1 MTIKNKTFAM
11 KKVFEIAV
19 LACALVGVQCEE
31 TLPPRIEQQSALQ
44 ISSVISLQ
52 GTYEIG
58 QFMEFVIGI
67 ENIYRETFQEKV
79 SITGKMEVWLE
90 KNPSIRGFVNIS
102 NSDVSPTPNFSGTT
116 LTLEPGGRFF
126 LKLYWYLYLE
136 DGRYLIDLLDYS
148 EGVEREG
155 LINSKPE
162 TFVMEA
168 QFKIFNQLGYL
179 KTEKHTLLFTGYK
192 KVPNDDASAGRR

>member
-1 MTIKNKTFAM
+1 MTIKSKTFAM
-11 KKVFEIAV
+11 KKVFEMAILIGAFMG
-19 LACALVGVQCEE
+19 LQCEE
-31 TLPPRIEQQSALQ
+31 TLPPRMEQQGALQ

-52 GTYEIG
+52 GTYDIG

-90 KNPSIRGFVNIS
+90 RDPSIRGSVNIS
-102 NSDVSPTPNFSGTT
+102 NMDVAPTPNFMGST
-116 LTLEPGGRFF
+116 LTLDPGDRFY
-126 LKLYWYLYLE
+126 LKLYWYLYLV
-136 DGRYLIDLLDYS
+136 DGRYLLDLLDYTDG
-148 EGVEREG
+148 EEREG

-168 QFKIFNQLGYL
+168 QFKIFDQLGYL
-179 KTEKHTLLFTGYK
+179 KTEKHTLIFTGYK
-192 KVPNDDASAGRR
+192 KVSNEDASAGR